1 MNKVLVPLVA
11 VGACLCLG
19 LVFAAGCVVAHHGTG
34 LLVDWGA
41 SEKAKR
47 SETRQV
53 PLAEG
58 GRIELEIS
66 GGDVDIDAGS
76 AAELELAAELIAF
89 GSDADAARAALERTK
104 LVVEEQS
111 GGARIT
117 LEGDTKRKPQA
128 NLKLRLPRGVHF
140 IASTGSGSIR
150 TRGPI
155 ASSQLKS
162 GYGDVRVAEAQGDLE
177 LTSGSGSVDLGALTG
192 ATRLVA
198 RSGYGSVAARHVE
211 AREIEL
217 ASSSGNVRLEDA
229 RGERIELSSG
239 YGDIDCAR
247 IEGEL
252 DAKTSSGDVRGNDLV
267 GRTLSIRS
275 SYGDVK
281 LAGARGDID
290 ASSSSGSVAL
300 LRIEGRCRAR
310 SGYGDVSVEGR
321 ISGLQLESSS
331 GSVRANVAEGS
342 KLEGGVA
349 LKSGYGDVELALPRA
364 SAFELSASTG
374 YGKLDVQFP
383 VTIEAGGL
391 KKERSIRGRVG
402 AGGIQ
407 VELKTSSGD
416 VRLLPGS

>member
-1 MNKVLVPLVA
+1 MNKVLIPLVA

-19 LVFAAGCVVAHHGTG
+19 LVFAAGCVVAHHGSG
-34 LLVDWGA
+34 LLVDWGPT
-41 SEKAKR
+41 EKATR
-47 SETRQV
+47 SESRQI

-58 GRIELEIS
+58 GRVELEIS
-66 GGDVDIDAGS
+66 GGEVDIDAGS
-76 AAELELAAELIAF
+76 ANQLELAAELTAF
-89 GSDADAARAALERTK
+89 GGDANAARAALESTK
-104 LVVEEQS
+104 LVVEERG

-117 LEGDTKRKPQA
+117 VEGDAKRKPQA

-140 IASTGSGSIR
+140 VASTGSGNIR

-177 LTSGSGSVDLGALTG
+177 LTSGSGSVELGALSG

-198 RSGYGSVAARHVE
+198 RSGYGSVAARHVD

-217 ASSSGNVRLEDA
+217 SSSSGNVRLEDA
-229 RGERIELSSG
+229 HGDRIELKSG

-252 DAKTSSGDVRGNDLV
+252 SARTSSGDVRGAELR
-267 GRTLSIRS
+267 GRTLSIGS

-281 LAGARGDID
+281 LADVHGDIE
-290 ASSSSGSVAL
+290 ASSSSGSVSL
-300 LRIEGRCRAR
+300 LHIEGRCRAS
-310 SGYGDVSVEGR
+310 SGYGNVAVEGR

-342 KLEGGVA
+342 SLESGVA

-364 SAFELSASTG
+364 AGFELSASTG

-391 KKERSIRGRVG
+391 KKQRSIHGRVG
-402 AGGIQ
+402 AGGVK
-407 VELKTSSGD
+407 VELTTSSGD